1 MAEKFNNKYRI
12 ESARLKNWDYGW
24 NANYFVTICTY
35 KRIHYFGKIHD
46 HIVELS
52 EIGKIA
58 HKFWIEIP
66 NHFPFV
72 ELGEFVIMP
81 NHVHGI
87 ITINKQ
93 HNNDETSVDAAVE
106 TPKLGVSTITDPGV
120 STITDPGV
128 STITDP
134 GVSTITD
141 PGVSTITDPGV
152 STITDPGVS
161 SDIPIKSPSAKKNE
175 KWKSG
180 TLGVILNQYKRICTI
195 NARKINSR
203 FEWQERFHD
212 RIIRDEKG
220 YSVVSKYIRD
230 NPLNWEKDEFY

>member
-12 ESARLKNWDYGW
+12 ASARLQTWDYGW

-46 HIVELS
+46 NIVELS

-66 NHFPFV
+66 NYFPFV
-72 ELGEFVIMP
+72 ELGEFVVMP

-87 ITINKQ
+87 ITINK
-93 HNNDETSVDAAVE
+93 NIDNVGIAVAAVE
-106 TPKLGVSTITDPGV
+106 TPKLGVSTSTTPAVSTSTTPGV
-120 STITDPGV
+120 PPTTTPDVPTDV
-128 STITDP
+128 
-134 GVSTITD
+134 
-141 PGVSTITDPGV
+141 
-152 STITDPGVS
+152 
-161 SDIPIKSPSAKKNE
+161 PIKSLSLNKNE

-195 NARKINSR
+195 NARKIIPR
-203 FEWQERFHD
+203 FEWQERFYD
-212 RIIRDEKG
+212 RIIWDDKG
-220 YSVVSKYIRD
+220 HRIVSKYITD
-230 NPLNWEKDEFY
+230 NPLNWEKDDFF